1 MRMMKKELKGKFKS
15 RRPKQSFKKM
25 GKCRFCKDKN
35 RLIDYKDTQSLQ
47 KFHNQQGKITTRRR
61 NSNCVK
67 HQRKVENAIKLA
79 RYMALIPYPGMR

>member
-1 MRMMKKELKGKFKS
+1 MKMIKKEFKGRS
-15 RRPKQSFKKM
+15 RRGKPSFRKM

-35 RLIDYKDTQSLQ
+35 RLIDYKDVQTLQ
-47 KFHNQQGKITTRRR
+47 RFHNQQGKISTRRR
-61 NSNCVK
+61 NSNCIK